1 MRATVGIVTS
11 RAPGSR
17 HMCGRLKTRT
27 TPTASPGR
35 SSPGQAA
42 TTPPRACAAFKGEVL
57 DHVLPGHSQPE
68 PEERDLLKL
77 QAQKGKVVRQDLSLY
92 FCALFHSGTEDLP
105 LF

>member
-1 MRATVGIVTS
+1 MEAEGQG
-11 RAPGSR
+11 PPLR
-17 HMCGRLKTRT
+17 HHLADPLQGERLQ
-27 TPTASPGR
+27 PHHGHV
-35 SSPGQAA
+35 
-42 TTPPRACAAFKGEVL
+42 PPLFGGEVL
-57 DHVLPGHSQPE
+57 DHVFPGHSQTE